1 MHGHLVA
8 VKVRVEGGAHQRV
21 QLDGAALHQHG
32 LEGLNA
38 KAVQGGRAVQHDGVA
53 LDDVFQRVP
62 HLGAGALHHFAGR
75 FDVVGNALFH
85 KVLHHKGLE
94 QLQRHFLGQA
104 ALVHLQL
111 RPHHDNRAAGIVHAL
126 AQQVLAEAA
135 LLALQHVRKA
145 LQRAVVRA
153 RHRAA
158 AAAVVNQGVHSL
170 LQHALFV
177 AHNDV
182 GRAQLQQA
190 LKAVVAVDDAAVQIV
205 QIACGKAAAVQ
216 LHHGADVGRDD
227 GDNVHNHPLGPV
239 ARHAEC
245 LHHLKALEK
254 AHALLAAGVFHLIMK
269 LGAQCVQIYFCQQL
283 LNGLGAHGRLEFVL
297 IALAHVAVFL
307 LAQKLLFLQRR
318 HAGVRHNVGGE
329 IQHLFQKAGR
339 EVQHEADA
347 AGDALEIPDMA
358 YRGGKLNM
366 AHALAAHLG
375 ARHLH
380 AAAVAYFALVADA
393 LILAAVALPVLR
405 GPENALAEQAVALR
419 LQGAVV
425 DGLGLLHFAVAPL
438 ADLFGRGEADFDRI
452 ECVEFHE
459 SNPFF
464 LDVPVS

>member
-38 KAVQGGRAVQHDGVA
+38 KAVQRGRAVQHNGVA
-53 LDDVFQRVP
+53 LDDVFQRIP
-62 HLGAGALHHFAGR
+62 HFGAGALYHFAGR

-190 LKAVVAVDDAAVQIV
+190 FEAVVAVDDAAVQIV

-283 LNGLGAHGRLEFVL
+283 LNGLGAHGRLEVVL

-405 GPENALAEQAVALR
+405 GPDNALAEQAVALR

-425 DGLGLLHFAVAPL
+425 DGLGLLHFAVAPF
-438 ADLFGRGEADFDRI
+438 ADLIRRGKADLDRI